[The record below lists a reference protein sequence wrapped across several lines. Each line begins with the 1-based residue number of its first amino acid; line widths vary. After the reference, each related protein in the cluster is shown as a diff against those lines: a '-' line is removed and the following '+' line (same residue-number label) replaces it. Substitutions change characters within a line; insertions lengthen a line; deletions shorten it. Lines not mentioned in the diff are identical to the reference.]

1 MKKIINGKKYD
12 TATAKEIASY
22 SNGLSPRDFNFWC
35 EVLYLKRTGEFFLN
49 GYGGPASKYS
59 GGCGNLRTS
68 GEKIIPFS
76 VAEARIWMERY
87 ASVEEYESVFGEVEE

>member
-12 TATAKEIASY
+12 TATAKEIVSY
-22 SNGLSPRDFNFWC
+22 SNGLSPRDFGFWC
-35 EVLYLKRTGEFFLN
+35 EVLYQKRTGEFFLN

-59 GGCGNLRTS
+59 DYCGNWYTS

-76 VAEARIWMERY
+76 VAEARIWMERH